1 MRVIAQLRFVV
12 GLLVLLSI
20 QALALA
26 LAVRLRL
33 LAWRT
38 RRARRG
44 AGTRWE
50 DRVLDIWLRYG
61 VREIVGRTIVLI
73 LRIRLVILHRGRIAL
88 ATLLRAAWERCRPS
102 LLLLLRLLRLLLL
115 LLLLLLEPR

>member
-1 MRVIAQLRFVV
+1 MRVRVITQLGFVV

-20 QALALA
+20 QALTLA
-26 LAVRLRL
+26 LTVRLRL
-33 LAWRT
+33 LAWRA

-44 AGTRWE
+44 ARSRLE
-50 DRVLDIWLRYG
+50 DRVLDIWLRDG

-73 LRIRLVILHRGRIAL
+73 LRIRLVILHGGRIAL
-88 ATLLRAAWERCRPS
+88 ATLLRATWGRCRPS
-102 LLLLLRLLRLLLL
+102 LLLLLRLLWL

>member
-1 MRVIAQLRFVV
+1 M
-12 GLLVLLSI
+12 LVLLSI
-20 QALALA
+20 HALTLA

-33 LAWRT
+33 LAWRA

-50 DRVLDIWLRYG
+50 DRILDIWLRDG

-73 LRIRLVILHRGRIAL
+73 LRIRLVILHVGRIAL
-88 ATLLRAAWERCRPS
+88 ATLLRAAWGRCRPS
-102 LLLLLRLLRLLLL
+102 LLLLWLLWLL